1 MGGIIIL
8 ESQKGHF
15 IRVGENMLLHPNSYL
30 SICWI
35 EFYINKMCGEGGM
48 TFEIVIG
55 REKVGGRRVVI
66 FAKSETKR
74 EGQIL
79 ST

>member
-1 MGGIIIL
+1 
-8 ESQKGHF
+8 
-15 IRVGENMLLHPNSYL
+15 
-30 SICWI
+30 
-35 EFYINKMCGEGGM
+35 M